1 MAIQNRAR
9 FFSSLYAARQ
19 GNGFIGED
27 PTRVYL
33 FRNFYSTEA
42 QLGISDYSPTGT
54 PAGNTEKPMQTL
66 NLLASIDPSED
77 YMVFNKLTLL
87 EDINGKPLPTIL
99 AKDELDQ
106 CVAFQ
111 PSDTLIIKQA
121 TQDTRYLTRLTS
133 LPTGVSC
140 E

>member
-54 PAGNTEKPMQTL
+54 PAGDASKPIQAL
-66 NLLASIDPSED
+66 NLLASIDSAED
-77 YMVFNKLTLL
+77 YMIFNKLVLL
-87 EDINGKPLPTIL
+87 EDGNGKPLPTIL
-99 AKDELDQ
+99 VKDELD
-106 CVAFQ
+106 
-111 PSDTLIIKQA
+111 
-121 TQDTRYLTRLTS
+121 
-133 LPTGVSC
+133 
-140 E
+140 